1 MKNINGNLLAML
13 EMQGDGRFDSI
24 RVAHSSWKEGV
35 SIYVEGLN
43 SGNTVFLHDEKAKQL
58 RDWLNAY
65 LERQA

>member
-1 MKNINGNLLAML
+1 MKNDDLL

-24 RVAHSSWKEGV
+24 RVAHRHWQEGV

-58 RDWLNAY
+58 RDWLTAY
-65 LERQA
+65 LERTK

>member
-1 MKNINGNLLAML
+1 MKKTNGNLPAML
-13 EMQGDGRFDSI
+13 EMQGDGRFDLI
-24 RVAHSSWKEGV
+24 RVVHRQWQEGV